1 MSETPQYVDLL
12 VKLYELSELAP
23 ALEKQQANGVM
34 IRRAIAP
41 EKYLV
46 TQWLRKHFSA
56 GWESECGISFHR
68 TPISCYIAVR
78 DSEILGFACYDATC
92 RGFFGPIGVAE
103 DERGNGL
110 GKALLLACM
119 HAMRSVGYGYAV
131 IGAAG
136 PIDFF
141 KKSVEATVI
150 PDSWPSVYRG
160 MLWEKA

>member
-1 MSETPQYVDLL
+1 MSETPQHVDLL
-12 VKLYELSELAP
+12 VKLYELPELAI

-34 IRRAIAP
+34 IRLAIAP
-41 EKYLV
+41 EKHLV
-46 TQWLRKHFSA
+46 TQWVRKHFSA
-56 GWESECGISFHR
+56 GWESECEISFHR

-78 DSEILGFACYDATC
+78 DNQILGFACYDATC
-92 RGFFGPIGVAE
+92 RGFFGPIGVAK

-119 HAMRSVGYGYAV
+119 HAMRSVGYGYAI

-141 KKSVEATVI
+141 KKSVGATVI
-150 PDSWPSVYRG
+150 PDSWPGIYRG